1 MTIRII
7 PEKISHINKH
17 KTRKKIT
24 NSTYAYKELISKAS
38 HLSSSLDVANKELKK
53 FDIPYLNDTDI
64 IYYSPEKLIFQS
76 DREILKSKFRELSGQ
91 FIAKLRQSRLFS
103 KLKKI
108 EIIID
113 YKSKGPTSEIH
124 SKPSHNSKA
133 HKALEQI
140 KKDVL

>member
-1 MTIRII
+1 MAIKII
-7 PEKISHINKH
+7 PEKVSHIDKH

-24 NSTYAYKELISKAS
+24 NSTYAYKELISRAS

-53 FDIPYLNDTDI
+53 FDIPYLNDADI

-76 DREILKSKFRELSGQ
+76 DREILKFKFRELSDQ
-91 FIAKLRQSRLFS
+91 FITKLKQNRLFS

-113 YKSKGPTSEIH
+113 YKAKESVSKINAKSL
-124 SKPSHNSKA
+124 NRSKA
-133 HKALEQI
+133 YKALEQI
-140 KKDVL
+140 KKNL